1 MFCAFAK
8 KAFTNNVCFS
18 KETVE
23 PTSLVETTTA
33 KGPMF
38 GDYYQLSE
46 NRFGCKEF
54 TKRFFNFLTSIILPS
69 HLDF

>member
-1 MFCAFAK
+1 VHLQRKLLQTTFAFPK
-8 KAFTNNVCFS
+8 KLL
-18 KETVE
+18 
-23 PTSLVETTTA
+23 SLVETTTA

-38 GDYYQLSE
+38 EDNYQLSE

-54 TKRFFNFLTSIILPS
+54 TKRFFNFLTSIISPS